1 MRNPLIA
8 IILFII
14 ITFSCTTE
22 QHDKSDKTNDTIE
35 VCYLKGWRMS
45 SIPVSCKE
53 FAESVQQ
60 LDVDTTIFIN
70 KELFGELNK
79 CFITKKQIDTLYC
92 DTKILIKKDSLHLCL
107 YDCDCDSNQTA
118 IDLQTIYKLKT
129 ISGYYNFW
137 TKEMLSYQKE
147 IEMFGIPNNYK
158 YYNEDKHLDT
168 ITLIKD
174 LGKPVKV
181 LLVKEN

>member
-92 DTKILIKKDSLHLCL
+92 DTKILIKMTL
-107 YDCDCDSNQTA
+107 YTYVYMTVIA
-118 IDLQTIYKLKT
+118 IATKRQSTYKQFT
-129 ISGYYNFW
+129 N
-137 TKEMLSYQKE
+137 
-147 IEMFGIPNNYK
+147 
-158 YYNEDKHLDT
+158 
-168 ITLIKD
+168 
-174 LGKPVKV
+174 
-181 LLVKEN
+181 